1 MQNTFFRWN
10 ISKSRL
16 LNGPRTPSTMSC
28 PHCHLA
34 QYTIDLN
41 VCCKQKYQLLDVHSI
56 SISPPVHTT
65 INIQQKTL
73 VQQTLYAKN
82 FWDTNEMKK
91 VLRGDTNTA
100 LVVVRWSQNILPRR
114 RSPSRQGW
122 HFTRVK
128 LVLPSP
134 WVKPGLNRIIPG

>member
-91 VLRGDTNTA
+91 SA
-100 LVVVRWSQNILPRR
+100 QRR
-114 RSPSRQGW
+114 HKHCTSCSKVEPKYFAPPQIPFPAGLA
-122 HFTRVK
+122 FY
-128 LVLPSP
+128 
-134 WVKPGLNRIIPG
+134 PG